1 MSSLLED
8 DGAGVNGMI
17 ESVGVVEGA
26 ELPVGAAVFKNLGSM
41 QKSIKLGCSSPPSH
55 PGTATYGASR

>member
-1 MSSLLED
+1 
-8 DGAGVNGMI
+8 MI

-41 QKSIKLGCSSPPSH
+41 QKSIKVECCSPPSH